1 MVICLCKGITDKKIE
16 DLVEKGLPTKEVLKK
31 LGVGSDCG
39 ICVVDAIEKVQAK
52 ARSKERS

>member
-16 DLVEKGLPTKEVLKK
+16 DLVDKGLPTQEVLKK

-52 ARSKERS
+52 SRAKARS